1 MRRFKKN
8 IKIGSFYRGRK
19 ICELSLPDASESRF
33 GPRGWRRDHPKN
45 RDGLRV
51 PRIVVVRMTALILKH
66 ANKNRLGAIDWGPND
81 FDVLDAGRCVGLIMS
96 AQAPQGRPWFWTITA
111 IDYPPTIH
119 SAAIPRHANKRC
131 RISSGSRRVSGPICQ
146 SANVTTPLTA
156 ANRRRKASLSPALA
170 LSRRRLPISALVVRD
185 FSSGLKDSHVSSNTV
200 CKSWSVSGVKAFI
213 VQTLTKPPSG
223 WGRAR
228 RLRTPEIEQRGRR
241 RLISHY
247 SLV

>member
-1 MRRFKKN
+1 M
-8 IKIGSFYRGRK
+8 
-19 ICELSLPDASESRF
+19 D
-33 GPRGWRRDHPKN
+33 
-45 RDGLRV
+45 
-51 PRIVVVRMTALILKH
+51 
-66 ANKNRLGAIDWGPND
+66 RLGICAQVNSDTFSPQRCCCCAR
-81 FDVLDAGRCVGLIMS
+81 LLPYTRASDAGFQAAVEES
-96 AQAPQGRPWFWTITA
+96 AEL
-111 IDYPPTIH
+111 
-119 SAAIPRHANKRC
+119 
-131 RISSGSRRVSGPICQ
+131 ICQ

-228 RLRTPEIEQRGRR
+228 RLRTPEIKQRGTPPPDFTLFPRVNVA
-241 RLISHY
+241 IKHAN
-247 SLV
+247 